1 MNELEKLVQDLVRQ
15 GESDAVI
22 NAVIQQYKSGQAG
35 KTNAAAGETATVV
48 ADQPNELDSQL
59 GVGLSEPQETPEV
72 PTWLEET
79 FGQDTFGVDFA
90 SDMYRAVKNGWRQ
103 SSAAGEIAD
112 VFTGDKSDQALNNMR
127 AKMKY
132 IQETPQSEE
141 MQSYQKAV
149 EKYKQEGDS
158 GFMAGLK
165 AFVENPS
172 IGPEV
177 MVSSAVQL
185 AGTALEG
192 GAVSGLVAAGAGTGA
207 GVGALAGG
215 IGAIP
220 GAVAGAQGAS
230 MMAMEALGTFSEL
243 LKEKVEEQG
252 GKFSDNN
259 DIRKVLESDDAMSEL
274 YRKAIGRGVAIGTIE
289 AITGGIAGKIG
300 AGAKG
305 LIGLQKVPKLAGALA
320 VEAAGGMAGET
331 AGMLAAGQELAGEEI
346 FLEGIAGAP
355 TAIAQSSLQAAGLGD
370 PEYRVNGKK
379 VKAREG
385 KTAIKDMVKNASDED
400 FAGMRVKIKN
410 DPKLAEEVQERRKK
424 VIQNNKEA
432 VKQKIQPEKATDL
445 KEDIKFELKKAEA
458 ELKQIRETDGETA
471 AEAQQVI
478 VDALKQR
485 LEEVDNHISFQL
497 DELNEDE
504 LLDLMNMDDDISLFQ
519 SILNDPSSSE
529 AAKKSARAQLS
540 ILKESQINKINDT
553 DSADLARPDGPR
565 KQKNVDLSQKTQD
578 AYERGGKNAW
588 AEIAEHQMGTV
599 KSIATSLWSRIPD
612 DKKVGTYDD
621 FVAGIISEPGGL
633 KDMVASYKPELG
645 VPLAAY
651 LGDRRKGLRVRA
663 NRIVKN
669 FTKQDIQSG
678 LDSKEAMSA
687 FAEGIDIDAI
697 DLGPE
702 FLYQKLGLGR
712 ILGDLTNDVEI
723 ALTKTESELSKL
735 GKVTQK
741 KRQATAEKAF
751 NSVFINKYDKKIK
764 EFIGK
769 NTKNDDSFSKFI
781 KNNFTTLRKIALS
794 NIDFQKGSGIS
805 KTWNQYAPNLEDFLD
820 YYEGKDI
827 TPDQPS
833 STKNDRKNKLVKAIE
848 AQLAKDAR
856 ESYFR
861 ERPTERAEFN
871 EQQQISFQ
879 RALVEREPN
888 TPGEFT
894 PESTAYKAIFMVGSP
909 GGGKTNVGK
918 GLQLGRRGYKVVNQ
932 DIALEALKKAAGL
945 PENESNYNEEQR
957 SLRSKLGAQAV
968 KAGKDKF
975 QQYKKEGKGFLVD
988 GTGASYN
995 ATTKKIKELE
1005 DAGYEVYLVAAM
1017 TPKDVAIERNKA
1029 REERSLPTFVVSKSY
1044 DQVVESLAKYKEDYG
1059 DRVFEIDTTTI
1070 GFGEALPQDFLNEVY
1085 NGITQTKVKQIP
1097 ATNPVI
1103 AFQEAVDQQV
1113 DIIMGIKRYGAYKQL
1128 VPEANIELEDQSS
1141 YNKYISS
1148 FLNFVDHDNTKELN
1162 INNIGDLLKAQE
1174 DMQLSA
1180 DSGYISPEGLE
1191 AGNLANFG
1199 KKVVI
1204 KDPNT
1209 GEFVS
1214 KSVAKNRKIPKQNQ
1228 ERYYELKGPIEGS
1241 EGNYIKVPGKY
1252 EKNAKGDYSFVEDRA
1267 AINLI
1272 EDKAADLLKPD
1283 TSKGSLY
1290 WSAKKDPAYLRLKE
1304 SAKNNYSGS
1313 RVDGKIK
1320 RLDLF
1325 SKTNNIIVNKVLSF
1339 PLFKKG
1345 VNDFNSQAKINQ
1357 KIIAQLTKDFALA
1370 VRSGVNPFV
1379 AGMILKGAYQSTS
1392 GGIKASYEFKWMETG
1407 ELEFGLSN
1415 KYTESYKGNSKRRVR
1430 EEHSPPA
1437 SVFAAKLIQV
1447 ALTADPAKI
1456 ESIIGDMYDDAGQF
1470 LISFKHDEM
1479 LDQSGLASSIVEGS
1493 FIGKDS
1499 SLTRIVSAG
1508 IPVRKIINKNGLT
1521 IADIAK
1527 LGNEIPNLTANEAAL
1542 EEIGPRTE
1550 KAIQSAIQF
1559 QEANS
1564 PNPELTNNEKIDALT
1579 DLFNSIY
1586 GTKATRNKQEAIDYL
1601 VDIGFSEQ
1609 KAKEAVEQKGFRVPG
1624 LIYVSEKIATLDTL
1638 IHEFTHEW
1646 ADLVYKRDPE
1656 LFEAIYDKLKSHP
1669 RFQEAVR
1676 MMARSDFYSK
1686 FSPDSFEYKNE
1697 VMAHILG
1704 LEGKSLYEIFEGD
1717 AEAKSLIDKFFD
1729 YVKEALGFDPAT
1741 KNFADL
1747 TLDEVIKLAV
1757 KDIAE
1762 GNPATNFN
1770 KLKNVAE
1777 GKSWFAKS
1785 EAAAIPSAKAK
1796 ADPIVRALNKLKLS
1810 YRENKNLARAI
1821 NDAYSEVEGMMSF
1834 IDFAKLIAQ
1843 STKQITTGKT
1853 KQLLVAKAEVIKA
1866 NKIAEENAKKQAEAK
1881 VSEDKAAELQKKF
1894 RRLIYIAT
1902 AQGAKPS
1909 KWFIPPNAED
1919 IKGLLYAFLPKG
1931 QRGVEARKWMEET
1944 ILKPYSDAI
1953 AALDTEILHK
1963 SKAWADMSKGFD
1975 FNKKVDGTPYTLG
1988 DAIKVYNAMQDG
2000 KDPGIAKKAHVDA
2013 LIHAV
2018 ESNSEI
2024 LDIANEV
2031 AESFPIE
2038 LKDGWQNRSFA
2049 SEIYNSIND
2058 GARKRHLVTFSENVD
2073 AIFTDATLD
2082 LIADQ
2087 MGPKFRQALV
2097 STLRRMKSGRNRTS
2111 MDANA
2116 NSYMN
2121 WLNRAVGTTMFLN
2134 TRSAVLQLLSTLN
2147 FIGKPDNNIFAATA
2161 AFADRKQ
2168 WKEDYNKL
2176 WNSDYLVNRRD
2187 GAKFD
2192 VLADEIAQDPD
2203 NWISKLLQKGFLP
2216 TRYADSYAIAFGGA
2230 GFYRNRAN
2238 SYMAQG
2244 MSKEDAEA
2252 QAMVDW
2258 REAAEESQQSSDPSK
2273 ISEIQASSIGK
2284 VIYAFANTPFQ
2295 YARIVK
2301 RKLQDITSGRSA
2313 AEGNVRRDM
2322 GSILYYAGAQA
2333 LIFNALQSGLVA
2345 LLMSDDD
2352 DDEKLKN
2359 EKYALMIERSLTSF
2373 AKSTGNPGAVA
2384 STLYAVLKE
2393 AYEQQTGKRRPD
2405 GNALAITAT
2414 SISPPINSKLR
2425 DIAGAYRA
2433 FNKIEEGDLLTPSLD
2448 NEALTMAG
2456 EVAAFAGVPL
2466 DRAIRKARHL
2476 AAISNEEVELW
2487 QKIWMLAGWSEW
2499 ELGVD
2504 KSSEIKFDAKLNF
2517 SDADFGDVDFEDT
2530 AFNRLERGVAGKAH
2544 RDGTIE
2550 VDPNLSPVE
2559 REKTIAHEKQHIKDI
2574 KAGKLDY
2581 DDNFV
2586 YWNGGKHK
2594 RENGMIEYKG
2604 KMVEEGHPSL
2614 PWEKKAYD
2622 AEPSTKEIKEKKK
2635 RTKLY

>member
-1 MNELEKLVQDLVRQ
+1 MNELEQIVQRMIDA
-15 GESDAVI
+15 GEPEGAI
-22 NAVIQQYKSGQAG
+22 AAVIQEYTKNQSGQAG
-35 KTNAAAGETATVV
+35 KASAAAGETATAV
-48 ADQPNELDSQL
+48 AGQPNELDSQL
-59 GVGLSEPQETPEV
+59 ANGLSEQQEIPEV

-79 FGQDTFGVDFA
+79 FGQDTFGVDFV
-90 SDMYRAVKNGWRQ
+90 SDMYRAVKTGWRQ

-112 VFTGDKSDQALNNMR
+112 VYAGDKSDQALNNMR
-127 AKMKY
+127 EKMKY

-165 AFVENPS
+165 AFVENPT

-192 GAVSGLVAAGAGTGA
+192 GSVSGLVAAGAGTGA
-207 GVGALAGG
+207 GAGALATAYGAG

-230 MMAMEALGTFSEL
+230 MMAMETLGTYSEL
-243 LKEKVEEQG
+243 LKEKIEEKG
-252 GKFSDNN
+252 GSFSNN
-259 DIRKVLESDDAMSEL
+259 QDIRNVLDSAEDMSDIK
-274 YRKAIGRGVAIGTIE
+274 RKALGRGIAIGAIE
-289 AITGGIAGKIG
+289 ALTGGIAGKIG
-300 AGAKG
+300 SGAKG

-370 PEYRVNGKK
+370 PQYRVNGKK

-385 KTAIKDMVKNASDED
+385 KTTIKDMVKNASDED

-445 KEDIKFELKKAEA
+445 KRDIELELKKAEA
-458 ELKQIRETDGETA
+458 ELKQIQETDGEVV
-471 AEAQQVI
+471 AEAAQVR
-478 VDALKQR
+478 VDALKQQ
-485 LEEVDNHISFQL
+485 LKDVDNHISFQL

-519 SILNDPSSSE
+519 SILNDPGSSE
-529 AAKKSARAQLS
+529 AAKKSAKAQLS
-540 ILKESQINKINDT
+540 KLKESQINKLNDT

-578 AYERGGKNAW
+578 AYEKGGKNAW
-588 AEIAEHQMGTV
+588 GEIAQHQMGTV
-599 KSIATSLWSRIPD
+599 KSIATSLWSRIPE

-633 KDMVASYKPELG
+633 RDMVASYKPELG

-651 LGDRRKGLRVRA
+651 LGDRKKGLRARA

-678 LDSKEAMSA
+678 LDSKEAMST

-702 FLYQKLGLGR
+702 FLYQKLGLGK

-723 ALTKTESELSKL
+723 ALTKTEGELGKL
-735 GKVTQK
+735 GEVTQK
-741 KRQATAEKAF
+741 KRQSTAEKAF
-751 NSVFINKYDKKIK
+751 NSVFTNKYDKKIK

-781 KNNFTTLRKIALS
+781 KDNFTTLRKIALS

-805 KTWNQYAPNLEDFLD
+805 NTWNQYAPNLEDFLD

-827 TPDQPS
+827 GPDQPA

-861 ERPTERAEFN
+861 ERPSERAEFN
-871 EQQQISFQ
+871 EQQRIAFQQALPPSFA
-879 RALVEREPN
+879 RSINEKIESELDRVFGLYDETGAAGINVLKNNGFKPDDFIRLKSEEDVKKLLVQLPKITVLLPKDAWYSILTKPNYKIINLSDTRKPERKELFKIYKEGVEKILNDPKTKFGEPVEGVEKLTYSEDN
-888 TPGEFT
+888 TAFGKT
-894 PESTAYKAIFMVGSP
+894 PEQIKNNNDSG
-909 GGGKTNVGK
+909 
-918 GLQLGRRGYKVVNQ
+918 
-932 DIALEALKKAAGL
+932 
-945 PENESNYNEEQR
+945 
-957 SLRSKLGAQAV
+957 
-968 KAGKDKF
+968 
-975 QQYKKEGKGFLVD
+975 
-988 GTGASYN
+988 
-995 ATTKKIKELE
+995 KIKEINKKRVTAWRSMWEQTDKLIKKDRSLAPTVE
-1005 DAGYEVYLVAAM
+1005 WFYSISSSNMLHPHRKGAEMVGWSKNPKGHNGKLYDWEHAMPSTGAYAYLLDSAL
-1017 TPKDVAIERNKA
+1017 KSERNFLQDLQAVQDNYKLIALDAADHRNLNTTYLKA
-1029 REERSLPTFVVSKSY
+1029 KMPIGWKVFSDSWLQRYFNGMLVKKFGGIDSDSIVLLNGKTIKEEF
-1044 DQVVESLAKYKEDYG
+1044 
-1059 DRVFEIDTTTI
+1059 
-1070 GFGEALPQDFLNEVY
+1070 
-1085 NGITQTKVKQIP
+1085 
-1097 ATNPVI
+1097 
-1103 AFQEAVDQQV
+1103 
-1113 DIIMGIKRYGAYKQL
+1113 
-1128 VPEANIELEDQSS
+1128 
-1141 YNKYISS
+1141 
-1148 FLNFVDHDNTKELN
+1148 
-1162 INNIGDLLKAQE
+1162 NIG
-1174 DMQLSA
+1174 
-1180 DSGYISPEGLE
+1180 
-1191 AGNLANFG
+1191 
-1199 KKVVI
+1199 
-1204 KDPNT
+1204 T
-1209 GEFVS
+1209 
-1214 KSVAKNRKIPKQNQ
+1214 
-1228 ERYYELKGPIEGS
+1228 
-1241 EGNYIKVPGKY
+1241 
-1252 EKNAKGDYSFVEDRA
+1252 
-1267 AINLI
+1267 
-1272 EDKAADLLKPD
+1272 
-1283 TSKGSLY
+1283 
-1290 WSAKKDPAYLRLKE
+1290 
-1304 SAKNNYSGS
+1304 
-1313 RVDGKIK
+1313 
-1320 RLDLF
+1320 
-1325 SKTNNIIVNKVLSF
+1325 
-1339 PLFKKG
+1339 
-1345 VNDFNSQAKINQ
+1345 
-1357 KIIAQLTKDFALA
+1357 
-1370 VRSGVNPFV
+1370 SGVL
-1379 AGMILKGAYQSTS
+1379 AT
-1392 GGIKASYEFKWMETG
+1392 
-1407 ELEFGLSN
+1407 LEQIESN
-1415 KYTESYKGNSKRRVR
+1415 KDKTSD
-1430 EEHSPPA
+1430 
-1437 SVFAAKLIQV
+1437 
-1447 ALTADPAKI
+1447 T
-1456 ESIIGDMYDDAGQF
+1456 
-1470 LISFKHDEM
+1470 
-1479 LDQSGLASSIVEGS
+1479 
-1493 FIGKDS
+1493 
-1499 SLTRIVSAG
+1499 
-1508 IPVRKIINKNGLT
+1508 
-1521 IADIAK
+1521 
-1527 LGNEIPNLTANEAAL
+1527 
-1542 EEIGPRTE
+1542 
-1550 KAIQSAIQF
+1550 IQSAIQF

-1656 LFEAIYDKLKSHP
+1656 LFEAIYNKLKSHP

-1676 MMARSDFYSK
+1676 MMAKSDFYSK

-1697 VMAHILG
+1697 IMAHILG

-1747 TLDEVIKLAV
+1747 TVDEVIKLAV
-1757 KDIAE
+1757 KDISE
-1762 GNPATNFN
+1762 GNPAANFD

-1777 GKSWFAKS
+1777 GKGWYAKT
-1785 EAAAIPSAKAK
+1785 EATVSPSAKAK
-1796 ADPIVRALNKLKLS
+1796 ADPILRALNKLKLS
-1810 YRENKNLARAI
+1810 YRENKNLAQAI
-1821 NDAYSEVEGMMSF
+1821 NDAYSEVSGMMDF
-1834 IDFAKLIAQ
+1834 IDFARLIAQ
-1843 STKQITTGKT
+1843 STKEITTGKT
-1853 KQLLVAKAEVIKA
+1853 KQLLIAKAEVIKA
-1866 NKIAEENAKKQAEAK
+1866 NKIAEENVKKQAEAK
-1881 VSEDKAAELQKKF
+1881 ISEDRATELQNKF
-1894 RRLIYIAT
+1894 RRLIYVAT
-1902 AQGAKPS
+1902 AEGAKPS

-1931 QRGVEARKWMEET
+1931 QQGVEARKWMEET

-1963 SKAWADMSKGFD
+1963 SKAWADMSKGFN
-1975 FNKKVDGTPYTLG
+1975 FNKKVEGTPYTLG

-2000 KDPGIAKKAHVDA
+2000 KDPGVAKKAHVDA

-2111 MDANA
+2111 IDANA

-2238 SYMAQG
+2238 SYIAQG
-2244 MSKEDAEA
+2244 MSKADAEA

-2322 GSILYYAGAQA
+2322 QSILYYAGAQA
-2333 LIFNALQSGLVA
+2333 LVFNALQSGLVA
-2345 LLMSDDD
+2345 LLMSDDE

-2393 AYEQQTGKRRPD
+2393 AYDQQTGKRRPD

-2456 EVAAFAGVPL
+2456 EVAAFTGVPL

-2504 KSSEIKFDAKLNF
+2504 LKKKN
-2517 SDADFGDVDFEDT
+2517 DFKAVGFKDIDFEDVEFEDT
-2530 AFNRLERGVAGKAH
+2530 AFNRLERGVAGKAYN
-2544 RDGTIE
+2544 DGSIE

-2559 REKTIAHEKQHIKDI
+2559 REKTIAHEKQHVKDI
-2574 KAGKLDY
+2574 NAGKLDY

-2594 RENGMIEYKG
+2594 RENGKIEYKG

-2635 RTKLY
+2635 LTKLY

>member
-1 MNELEKLVQDLVRQ
+1 M
-15 GESDAVI
+15 
-22 NAVIQQYKSGQAG
+22 
-35 KTNAAAGETATVV
+35 
-48 ADQPNELDSQL
+48 
-59 GVGLSEPQETPEV
+59 
-72 PTWLEET
+72 
-79 FGQDTFGVDFA
+79 
-90 SDMYRAVKNGWRQ
+90 
-103 SSAAGEIAD
+103 
-112 VFTGDKSDQALNNMR
+112 
-127 AKMKY
+127 
-132 IQETPQSEE
+132 
-141 MQSYQKAV
+141 
-149 EKYKQEGDS
+149 
-158 GFMAGLK
+158 
-165 AFVENPS
+165 
-172 IGPEV
+172 
-177 MVSSAVQL
+177 
-185 AGTALEG
+185 
-192 GAVSGLVAAGAGTGA
+192 
-207 GVGALAGG
+207 
-215 IGAIP
+215 
-220 GAVAGAQGAS
+220 
-230 MMAMEALGTFSEL
+230 
-243 LKEKVEEQG
+243 
-252 GKFSDNN
+252 
-259 DIRKVLESDDAMSEL
+259 
-274 YRKAIGRGVAIGTIE
+274 
-289 AITGGIAGKIG
+289 
-300 AGAKG
+300 
-305 LIGLQKVPKLAGALA
+305 
-320 VEAAGGMAGET
+320 
-331 AGMLAAGQELAGEEI
+331 
-346 FLEGIAGAP
+346 
-355 TAIAQSSLQAAGLGD
+355 
-370 PEYRVNGKK
+370 
-379 VKAREG
+379 
-385 KTAIKDMVKNASDED
+385 
-400 FAGMRVKIKN
+400 
-410 DPKLAEEVQERRKK
+410 
-424 VIQNNKEA
+424 
-432 VKQKIQPEKATDL
+432 
-445 KEDIKFELKKAEA
+445 
-458 ELKQIRETDGETA
+458 
-471 AEAQQVI
+471 
-478 VDALKQR
+478 
-485 LEEVDNHISFQL
+485 
-497 DELNEDE
+497 
-504 LLDLMNMDDDISLFQ
+504 
-519 SILNDPSSSE
+519 
-529 AAKKSARAQLS
+529 
-540 ILKESQINKINDT
+540 
-553 DSADLARPDGPR
+553 
-565 KQKNVDLSQKTQD
+565 
-578 AYERGGKNAW
+578 
-588 AEIAEHQMGTV
+588 
-599 KSIATSLWSRIPD
+599 
-612 DKKVGTYDD
+612 
-621 FVAGIISEPGGL
+621 
-633 KDMVASYKPELG
+633 
-645 VPLAAY
+645 
-651 LGDRRKGLRVRA
+651 
-663 NRIVKN
+663 
-669 FTKQDIQSG
+669 
-678 LDSKEAMSA
+678 
-687 FAEGIDIDAI
+687 
-697 DLGPE
+697 
-702 FLYQKLGLGR
+702 
-712 ILGDLTNDVEI
+712 
-723 ALTKTESELSKL
+723 
-735 GKVTQK
+735 
-741 KRQATAEKAF
+741 
-751 NSVFINKYDKKIK
+751 
-764 EFIGK
+764 
-769 NTKNDDSFSKFI
+769 
-781 KNNFTTLRKIALS
+781 
-794 NIDFQKGSGIS
+794 
-805 KTWNQYAPNLEDFLD
+805 
-820 YYEGKDI
+820 
-827 TPDQPS
+827 
-833 STKNDRKNKLVKAIE
+833 
-848 AQLAKDAR
+848 
-856 ESYFR
+856 
-861 ERPTERAEFN
+861 
-871 EQQQISFQ
+871 
-879 RALVEREPN
+879 
-888 TPGEFT
+888 
-894 PESTAYKAIFMVGSP
+894 
-909 GGGKTNVGK
+909 
-918 GLQLGRRGYKVVNQ
+918 
-932 DIALEALKKAAGL
+932 
-945 PENESNYNEEQR
+945 
-957 SLRSKLGAQAV
+957 
-968 KAGKDKF
+968 
-975 QQYKKEGKGFLVD
+975 
-988 GTGASYN
+988 
-995 ATTKKIKELE
+995 
-1005 DAGYEVYLVAAM
+1005 
-1017 TPKDVAIERNKA
+1017 
-1029 REERSLPTFVVSKSY
+1029 
-1044 DQVVESLAKYKEDYG
+1044 
-1059 DRVFEIDTTTI
+1059 
-1070 GFGEALPQDFLNEVY
+1070 PQDFLNEVY

-1103 AFQEAVDQQV
+1103 AFQEAVNE
-1113 DIIMGIKRYGAYKQL
+1113 ITGETTEMS
-1128 VPEANIELEDQSS
+1128 PEEIYAEKTKPIFEQIAEKTGKNPKEV
-1141 YNKYISS
+1141 K
-1148 FLNFVDHDNTKELN
+1148 KELSASRGQSREKSAETKN
-1162 INNIGDLLKAQE
+1162 FIEKVLPAFLSKGVMDYLKSTFTTSSSSRLQYPSAPAYYESLAIMEFIN
-1174 DMQLSA
+1174 
-1180 DSGYISPEGLE
+1180 PEGLTKE
-1191 AGNLANFG
+1191 Q
-1199 KKVVI
+1199 KKHL
-1204 KDPNT
+1204 
-1209 GEFVS
+1209 S
-1214 KSVAKNRKIPKQNQ
+1214 
-1228 ERYYELKGPIEGS
+1228 
-1241 EGNYIKVPGKY
+1241 
-1252 EKNAKGDYSFVEDRA
+1252 
-1267 AINLI
+1267 
-1272 EDKAADLLKPD
+1272 
-1283 TSKGSLY
+1283 
-1290 WSAKKDPAYLRLKE
+1290 
-1304 SAKNNYSGS
+1304 
-1313 RVDGKIK
+1313 KIK
-1320 RLDLF
+1320 FRPTPVNAEQRANMTKEELAQKMLDDYAKLY
-1325 SKTNNIIVNKVLSF
+1325 NNIFSDTKSYND
-1339 PLFKKG
+1339 KK
-1345 VNDFNSQAKINQ
+1345 NTQEKLLYD
-1357 KIIAQLTKDFALA
+1357 
-1370 VRSGVNPFV
+1370 
-1379 AGMILKGAYQSTS
+1379 ILKGFEKSYSDENAVAIGAIFAGQSES
-1392 GGIKASYEFKWMETG
+1392 MGHFIRALAIPKVFANPESLSIEDVMFNEKGIPKLIE
-1407 ELEFGLSN
+1407 
-1415 KYTESYKGNSKRRVR
+1415 
-1430 EEHSPPA
+1430 EEHSFKA
-1437 SVFAAKLIQV
+1437 VLAANSMFNMVSNGTVDTDFKDLMTLYFQTGLLVRDNDKLNAV
-1447 ALTADPAKI
+1447 
-1456 ESIIGDMYDDAGQF
+1456 Y
-1470 LISFKHDEM
+1470 
-1479 LDQSGLASSIVEGS
+1479 
-1493 FIGKDS
+1493 KDS
-1499 SLTRIVSAG
+1499 MAPGTIFGDPLLTLRTYQEVGIDLSKYMSLI
-1508 IPVRKIINKNGLT
+1508 
-1521 IADIAK
+1521 
-1527 LGNEIPNLTANEAAL
+1527 NEAAERIGVTSDGILKFL
-1542 EEIGPRTE
+1542 EVTE
-1550 KAIQSAIQF
+1550 AVKDETPDKIQSAIQF

-1579 DLFNSIY
+1579 DLLNSVY

-1601 VDIGFSEQ
+1601 VSIGFSEEV
-1609 KAKEAVEQKGFRVPG
+1609 AKNAVEQKGFRVPG
-1624 LIYVSEKIATLDTL
+1624 LIYVSEKLATLDTL
-1638 IHEFTHEW
+1638 VHEFTHEW
-1646 ADLVYKRDPE
+1646 AEIVNKKDPE
-1656 LFEAIYDKLKSHP
+1656 LFNAIYDKLKSHP
-1669 RFQEAVR
+1669 RFEEATKR
-1676 MMARSDFYSK
+1676 MANSKIYSQY
-1686 FSPDSFEYKNE
+1686 SPDSFEYKNE

-1704 LEGKSLYEIFEGD
+1704 EEGKSLYEIFEGD

-1762 GNPATNFN
+1762 GNPAANFD

-1785 EAAAIPSAKAK
+1785 EAAVSPSAKAK
-1796 ADPIVRALNKLKLS
+1796 ADPILRALNKLKLS
-1810 YRENKNLARAI
+1810 YRENKNLAQAI
-1821 NDAYSEVEGMMSF
+1821 NDAYSEVEGVMSF
-1834 IDFAKLIAQ
+1834 VDFAKLIAQ

-1881 VSEDKAAELQKKF
+1881 ISEDKASELQNKF

-1988 DAIKVYNAMQDG
+1988 DAIKIYNAMQEG

-2024 LDIANEV
+2024 LNIANEV

-2244 MSKEDAEA
+2244 MSKADAEA

-2322 GSILYYAGAQA
+2322 QSILYYAGAQA

-2345 LLMSDDD
+2345 LLMSDDE

-2614 PWEKKAYD
+2614 PWEKKAYN